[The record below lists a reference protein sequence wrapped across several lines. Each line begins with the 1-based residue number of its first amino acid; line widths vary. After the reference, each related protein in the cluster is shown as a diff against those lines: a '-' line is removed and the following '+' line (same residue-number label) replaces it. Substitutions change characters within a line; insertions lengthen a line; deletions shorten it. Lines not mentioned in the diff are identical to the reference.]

1 MVAAHS
7 TRDPETPLC
16 KWFIGSFY
24 HAMSL
29 EGPALLR
36 AESNVI
42 HVGFEQYSETS
53 GSSPK
58 YTCQTGRR
66 YGYLAG
72 SLYDMDKPQSS
83 EHVVA
88 VHLSINTLVVRTFI
102 AIDLYFFSLS
112 IGLIV
117 G

>member
-1 MVAAHS
+1 
-7 TRDPETPLC
+7 
-16 KWFIGSFY
+16 
-24 HAMSL
+24 MSL